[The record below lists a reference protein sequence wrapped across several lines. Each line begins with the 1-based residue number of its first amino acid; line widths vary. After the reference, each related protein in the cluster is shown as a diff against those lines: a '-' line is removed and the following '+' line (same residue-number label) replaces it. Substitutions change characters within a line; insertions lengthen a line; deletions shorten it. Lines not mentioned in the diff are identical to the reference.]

1 MFATLSG
8 NGNLISFTYNTNTSE
23 ASSWFTELWPSE
35 DDLVLPKS
43 ITEAPWIRQHKRTR
57 HPREYRGQAAVPL
70 PDLFDASTHANDSVA
85 PPPRSFANIPFLYN
99 QRPPSAWQR
108 GFDIDAAS
116 YGLTPQ
122 LSHQVNMLGQMV
134 GQVLREK
141 VDEEIFEHVYRI
153 YIYCD
158 QSESLDDP
166 KLLQYA
172 QKEVGDLSN
181 KEIRIALRYLATLM
195 NLFNQ
200 AAREEITRINRA
212 RELVATKD
220 QPRSESIAAAVKILH
235 DKGYTLEQAIQELS
249 ELDIVA
255 TITAHPTEARRRTTL
270 KHLRNIGE
278 LLDTLHREDLRGAKR
293 DETEEELLKHITA
306 MTQTQTVRDDDVIV
320 DDEVETGLFYATT
333 TIWDT
338 VPEVYRS
345 IRQALRQYYGKEAR
359 DLDITLLR
367 IFKYRSWIGGDRDGH
382 DKVTLMVTRQTLEKH
397 RTHAI
402 ECHLQALERLSHIP
416 SLSKR
421 FVNGRSGLA
430 WQETLAPLLDK
441 SVTGVAVPS
450 ERATHLRNEP
460 FRLAIEMIEEKIR
473 HSATLEEKIQDTD
486 RFFYSSQDYINDL
499 ERLRQALVEAGF
511 PEVAALKEIEDL
523 LIQARTFG
531 FTTYSLDIRQHS
543 DAHESAVDNI
553 LRVANLAGNYK
564 SLDNSERITLLS
576 RILSDPQEI
585 PDLNIHSLTP
595 KTIQVLGVLEIL
607 GDTMILEP
615 DAMGTY
621 IVSMTHD
628 PSDLLE
634 VLVLA
639 KVVGLWQYD
648 GQKVMCP
655 IKMVPLYE
663 TIEDLD
669 SSGTLTD
676 QLYSI
681 PIYRA
686 HLAAQG
692 HEQEIMIGYSDGNK
706 DGGKVTADD
715 KLYEAQQRTARV
727 SARHGIKQRIF
738 HGNGDSAAR
747 GSAPPLLALRALPP
761 EVQTGR
767 INRTQQGEA
776 LFNYYS
782 SPESTRRHLE
792 QMLHAI
798 LDGKMHR
805 DDPVPEMP
813 KSFATASQA
822 AFEKY
827 RALIEDPDFWAWY
840 ITATPVSHIGTLPTA
855 SRPISRKA
863 IDAKLAFDDL
873 RAIPWVTAWVQTRFN
888 VAGFYGAGTGLEV
901 MLGDPTQRDA
911 QLATLRD
918 LYRRSYRF
926 KRTVWMI
933 HRELSK
939 SRPKISRLYG
949 QLAGGKFTDLILAE
963 YDKAVAHVLAITG
976 QESLMEHEPVIKN
989 LIRMRNPF
997 TDAINLMQLETLRRW
1012 HDTPEAERTDDLRQ
1026 GAFLSLVAMSAAMQN
1041 MG

>member
-8 NGNLISFTYNTNTSE
+8 NGNLLSFTYNISTSE
-23 ASSWFTELWPSE
+23 TSPWADAELGPTPTNLVVKRKHRRTNLTLQ
-35 DDLVLPKS
+35 DLTQTP
-43 ITEAPWIRQHKRTR
+43 AYDP
-57 HPREYRGQAAVPL
+57 
-70 PDLFDASTHANDSVA
+70 VA
-85 PPPRSFANIPFLYN
+85 PPPRPFLNIPFLYGKH
-99 QRPPSAWQR
+99 RPASEWQR

-122 LSHQVNMLGQMV
+122 LSRQVDMLGQMV

-141 VDEEIFEHVYRI
+141 VSEEIFERVYRI
-153 YIYCD
+153 YIQCE
-158 QSESLDDP
+158 QSERLNDP
-166 KLLQYA
+166 ELLQYA
-172 QKEVGDLSN
+172 QKEVSELSN

-195 NLFNQ
+195 NLLNQ

-212 RELVATKD
+212 RELTATKEK
-220 QPRSESIAAAVKILH
+220 PRSESVAAAVKILH
-235 DKGYTLEQAIQELS
+235 DKGYTLKQAIQELS

-270 KHLRNIGE
+270 KHLRDIGK
-278 LLDTLHREDLRGAKR
+278 LLDTLHREDLRGAAR
-293 DETEEELLKHITA
+293 DETEEELFKHVTA
-306 MTQTQTVRDDDVIV
+306 MTQTQTIRDDAVIV

-338 VPEVYRS
+338 VPDVYRS
-345 IRQALRQYYGKEAR
+345 IRQALREYYGKEAR
-359 DLDITLLR
+359 NIDITLLR

-382 DKVTLMVTRQTLEKH
+382 DKVTLMVTRKTLEKH
-397 RTHAI
+397 RAHAI
-402 ECHLQALERLSHIP
+402 ERHLEALERLSHIP
-416 SLSKR
+416 SLSRR

-430 WQETLAPLLDK
+430 WQETLAPLLDDP
-441 SVTGVAVPS
+441 TTDIAVPA

-473 HSATLEEKIQDTD
+473 RSATLEEKITD
-486 RFFYSSQDYINDL
+486 PETFFYSSQDYICDL

-511 PEVAALKEIEDL
+511 AEVAALKEIEDL

-531 FTTYSLDIRQHS
+531 FTIYSLDIRQHS

-553 LRVANLAGNYK
+553 LRVANLEEDYK
-564 SLDNSERITLLS
+564 SLDNSKRIALLS
-576 RILSDPQEI
+576 RILSDSQEI
-585 PDLNIHSLTP
+585 PNLNIHDLTQ
-595 KTIQVLGVLEIL
+595 KTIQVLGVLETM

-639 KVVGLWQYD
+639 KAVGLWQYD
-648 GQKVMCP
+648 GQKVTCP

-681 PIYRA
+681 PIYRT
-686 HLAAQG
+686 HLEAQR

-715 KLYEAQQRTARV
+715 KLYEAQQQTARV

-747 GSAPPLLALRALPP
+747 GSAPPLLAIRALPP
-761 EVQTGR
+761 EVQTGS

-798 LDGKMHR
+798 LAGKMHR

-813 KSFATASQA
+813 KSFATASDA
-822 AFEKY
+822 AFKKY

-840 ITATPVSHIGTLPTA
+840 IKATPVAHIGTLPTA

-863 IDAKLAFDDL
+863 IDATLAFDDL

-901 MLGDPTQRDA
+901 MLNADPELREA
-911 QLATLRD
+911 QLEMLRD

-939 SRPKISRLYG
+939 SRPKISQLYG
-949 QLAGGKFTDLILAE
+949 QLAGGKFTNLILDE
-963 YDKAVAHVLAITG
+963 YDKAVAAVLAITG
-976 QESLMEHEPVIKN
+976 QNELMEHEPVIRN
-989 LIRMRNPF
+989 IIRMRNPW
-997 TDAINLMQLETLRRW
+997 TDAINLMQLETMRRW
-1012 HDTPEAERTDDLRQ
+1012 DDTPEIERGDDLRQ